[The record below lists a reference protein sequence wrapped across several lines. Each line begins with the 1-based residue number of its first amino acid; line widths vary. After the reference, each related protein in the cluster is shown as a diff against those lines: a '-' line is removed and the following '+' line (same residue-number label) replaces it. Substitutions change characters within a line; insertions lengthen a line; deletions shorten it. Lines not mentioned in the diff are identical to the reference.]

1 MPKISSK
8 WFEFTEISFFFS
20 VNTYIASSITPKFE
34 PQDYEDYSE
43 PKRKRP
49 RKSKQYFYDDYEY
62 YTDNFEDRPKK
73 NKTIILKI
81 RIANQPDPDFIEM
94 DLPRKKLTY
103 TGVIAAMCD
112 ELDVQVKKGK
122 NCYSAQKTS
131 NYTQCENFKNF
142 TRSQILREIGF
153 GLYFQDL
160 GCVVL

>member
-1 MPKISSK
+1 MISRI
-8 WFEFTEISFFFS
+8 FLTFS

-73 NKTIILKI
+73 NKTIVLKI

-122 NCYSAQKTS
+122 NCYSAKKPQITHIC
-131 NYTQCENFKNF
+131 TQCENSRIYVNL
-142 TRSQILREIGF
+142 ILANVKGPKS
-153 GLYFQDL
+153 LYVPIL
-160 GCVVL
+160 NNVHRY

>member
-1 MPKISSK
+1 MKTFSRK
-8 WFEFTEISFFFS
+8 FLTFS

-49 RKSKQYFYDDYEY
+49 RKSKQYYYDDYEY

-73 NKTIILKI
+73 NKTIVLKI

-122 NCYSAQKTS
+122 NCYSAQCSRNFQNVKLRPTLWK
-131 NYTQCENFKNF
+131 FKNLIATQF
-142 TRSQILREIGF
+142 LCEINIGKI
-153 GLYFQDL
+153 
-160 GCVVL
+160 

>member
-1 MPKISSK
+1 MISRKFRS
-8 WFEFTEISFFFS
+8 FFS

-49 RKSKQYFYDDYEY
+49 RKSKQYYYDDYEY

-131 NYTQCENFKNF
+131 NYIQCENSRILLTLRFYVKLLLVKFFK
-142 TRSQILREIGF
+142 I
-153 GLYFQDL
+153 
-160 GCVVL
+160 